1 MSMDDATRR
10 LDTID
15 EELEVG
21 FDQKFEKKW
30 RRLEI
35 GSQGVMVL
43 IVLAALA
50 GLFGR
55 GPFSHRTHRTSDGR
69 LAVDFEPLARWGTTT
84 QVTVHL
90 SSPITSSAAPRGEGA
105 TVQARVFVSNEIVEP
120 LGLQQV
126 IPQPNATEAIG
137 GGAVYDFAIPPGQD
151 SALVRFV
158 LKPSTVGLVTAEVR
172 EGDAGSESLSWTQ
185 MVLP

>member
-1 MSMDDATRR
+1 MDDTTRR
-10 LDTID
+10 LDAVD
-15 EELEVG
+15 DELEIG
-21 FDQKFEKKW
+21 FDQKFETKW

-35 GSQGVMVL
+35 ASQGVMAL
-43 IVLAALA
+43 FVLAALV

-55 GPFSHRTHRTSDGR
+55 GPFSHRTHKTADGR

-90 SSPITSSAAPRGEGA
+90 SAPLDGTQKGEGVA
-105 TVQARVFVSNEIVEP
+105 LLARVFLSNEIVEP

-137 GGAVYDFAIPPGQD
+137 GGAVYDFSGQD
-151 SALVRFV
+151 SAMVRFV
-158 LKPSTVGLVTAEVR
+158 LKPSAVGLVSAEVR
-172 EGDAGSESLSWTQ
+172 QGAPGRESLTWSQ
-185 MVLP
+185 LVLP